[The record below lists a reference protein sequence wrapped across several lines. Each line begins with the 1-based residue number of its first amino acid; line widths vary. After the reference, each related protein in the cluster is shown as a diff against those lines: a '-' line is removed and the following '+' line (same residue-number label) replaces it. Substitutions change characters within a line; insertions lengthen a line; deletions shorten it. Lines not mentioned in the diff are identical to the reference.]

1 MVTNKKYNRLLNEVV
16 ELEENYKKVLKR
28 EEEELKKFQELS
40 VKVSLLEEA
49 HPARLFTPSKT
60 GCGYQYT
67 HQAERASTVSAG
79 DVTLQD
85 VASLVIDGK
94 PIEVKTEETKYVTQH
109 CPLQIEEKT
118 SEVAYSSIGD
128 THVS

>member
-1 MVTNKKYNRLLNEVV
+1 MVTNKKYNRLLNKVI

-28 EEEELKKFQELS
+28 EEEELKKFKELS

-49 HPARLFTPSKT
+49 HPTRLFVPSKA

-67 HQAERASTVSAG
+67 HQAEKASTVSAG

-85 VASLVIDGK
+85 IASLVLDGE
-94 PIEVKTEETKYVTQH
+94 PIEIKTEDIAFVTQY
-109 CPLQIEEKT
+109 CLRQKENLNVQK
-118 SEVAYSSIGD
+118 
-128 THVS
+128 